1 MCCAGSTGL
10 LWRSQARRPFCFC
23 GQAHPRDMS
32 QVLMHVWSNMSPETF
47 RGFKVGVKRVISDD
61 ALLLAAAKR
70 LIGAC
75 PEAYWALPP
84 EHQPKLAALQY
95 VTTRVLNKSPEE
107 PAVT

>member
-1 MCCAGSTGL
+1 
-10 LWRSQARRPFCFC
+10 
-23 GQAHPRDMS
+23 MS

-95 VTTRVLNKSPEE
+95 VTIRVLNKSPEE